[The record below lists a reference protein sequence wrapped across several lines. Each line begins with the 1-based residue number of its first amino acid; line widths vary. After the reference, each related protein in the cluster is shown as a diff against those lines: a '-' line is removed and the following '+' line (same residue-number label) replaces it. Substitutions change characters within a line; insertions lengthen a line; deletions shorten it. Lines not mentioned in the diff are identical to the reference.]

1 MLRFQVETALDFA
14 PRYDIAPTWAP
25 GHEPLIVLLNSSGQ
39 RELAAARWWMI
50 PENWRLRLAKLPTAF
65 NARSEEL
72 GNKRFW
78 TRSFNARRCLVPAT
92 GWREF
97 TGGSGQRQPHHFH
110 YGHGL
115 FAFAGIGDH
124 WYSPEGVG
132 VNSFAIVT
140 GPANDVVVRARPSSL
155 HSAKSS
161 SVYLTEP
168 GANSIRTRQRN

>member
-97 TGGSGQRQPHHFH
+97 TGGSGTISITAMGCSRSRAL
-110 YGHGL
+110 GTT
-115 FAFAGIGDH
+115 GI
-124 WYSPEGVG
+124 
-132 VNSFAIVT
+132 
-140 GPANDVVVRARPSSL
+140 RPRV
-155 HSAKSS
+155 SA
-161 SVYLTEP
+161 
-168 GANSIRTRQRN
+168 